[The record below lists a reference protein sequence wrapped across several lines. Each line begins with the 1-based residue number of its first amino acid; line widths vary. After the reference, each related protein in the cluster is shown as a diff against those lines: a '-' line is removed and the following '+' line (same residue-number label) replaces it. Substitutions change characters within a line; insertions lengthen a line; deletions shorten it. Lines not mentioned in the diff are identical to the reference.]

1 MLGDREAMSKQSL
14 GREGVGYNK
23 LYLSGFEPEEYLFSS
38 LERELS
44 AHSFTEKEKEYEE
57 DKKEVVGDE
66 DEEGEGKGESER
78 DDKGDVEEVE
88 RQEVDDNSR
97 PFILPLIRIVNDFY
111 PTMSPNVFNKLRDRF
126 QIPDSIPIRLLTKH
140 ERYYPGKTTDVS
152 MYDTMFAADL
162 RLPLTELHRQLANY
176 LRLSVN

>member
-1 MLGDREAMSKQSL
+1 M
-14 GREGVGYNK
+14 V
-23 LYLSGFEPEEYLFSS
+23 
-38 LERELS
+38 
-44 AHSFTEKEKEYEE
+44 
-57 DKKEVVGDE
+57 
-66 DEEGEGKGESER
+66 DEEGEC
-78 DDKGDVEEVE
+78 
-88 RQEVDDNSR
+88 QEVGDGPR
-97 PFILPLIRIVNDFY
+97 PFLLPLIWTVNDFY